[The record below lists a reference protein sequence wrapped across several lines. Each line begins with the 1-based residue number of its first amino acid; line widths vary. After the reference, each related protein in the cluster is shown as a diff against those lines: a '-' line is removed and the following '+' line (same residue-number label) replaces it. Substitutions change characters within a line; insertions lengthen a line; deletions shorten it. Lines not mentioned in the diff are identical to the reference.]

1 MPLRSHLLT
10 AATAAV
16 ASACLAFPTL
26 AQAQAAAAEPV
37 SEHTLTSNV
46 ALVSQYVFRGV
57 SYSQE
62 DPAIQG
68 GFDYAHASGL
78 YAGVWGTSL
87 SSKAIADASGEI
99 DVYGGYAG
107 SVGDLAYDV
116 GLLQFIFPG
125 GRLNGERYN
134 TLEAYAGVTW
144 QWLNLKYSHALTDYF
159 AMNAASMGFGDESK
173 GSHYLEANAN
183 FEVQPGWLLGL
194 HVGRQ
199 VVRGYGSYSF
209 TDYKAGVTRNLP
221 QGWQLGLAWAGTNA
235 DRALYRIGTVDTASG
250 KWIAS
255 IKRSF

>member
-1 MPLRSHLLT
+1 MSLRLHISAAVT
-10 AATAAV
+10 AA
-16 ASACLAFPTL
+16 ACLACPAV
-26 AQAQAAAAEPV
+26 AQAQAAAEPV
-37 SEHTLTSNV
+37 AEHTLTSNV

-57 SYSQE
+57 TYSQAH
-62 DPAIQG
+62 PAIQG

-107 SVGDLAYDV
+107 SAGDLAYDV

-159 AMNAASMGFGDESK
+159 AMNAASMGFGDGSK
-173 GSHYLEANAN
+173 GSYYLEANAN
-183 FEVQPGWLLGL
+183 FEVRPGWLLGL

-209 TDYKAGVTRNLP
+209 TDYKAGVTRTLP

-235 DRALYRIGTVDTASG
+235 DRALYRIGSVDTASG

>member
-1 MPLRSHLLT
+1 MPLRSQLFMV
-10 AATAAV
+10 ATAA
-16 ASACLAFPTL
+16 ACLACPTL
-26 AQAQAAAAEPV
+26 VQAQAAAEPV
-37 SEHTLTSNV
+37 AEHTLTSNV

-57 SYSQE
+57 SYSQAR
-62 DPAIQG
+62 PAVQG

-78 YAGVWGTSL
+78 YAGLWGTSL
-87 SSKAIADASGEI
+87 SSDAIAGASGEI

-107 SVGDLAYDV
+107 SAGELAYDV

-159 AMNAASMGFGDESK
+159 AMNAASMGSGDDSK

-209 TDYKAGVTRNLP
+209 TDYRAGITRNLP

-235 DRALYRIGTVDTASG
+235 DRALYRIGSVDTASG